1 MQSAHV
7 VIKKSA
13 MPLGGVFVLYSAF
26 FQYCSTVHVPQ
37 DIKTTSETQT
47 WEKNHPFWQQRLMKR
62 KICWF
67 FFLTEALKATD
78 LPSFQRKNHMLSFF
92 RLTSVK
98 CCRLTSYTSTQ
109 KSLTPSAEF
118 QSERKIHWKKKICNG
133 SWIPAY
139 RLVKCQRCSQE
150 RITAHTTLNLLF
162 VSDFILLSSGQVH
175 ACMSG
180 GNWAGVCP
188 RRSWI
193 MPSFFENHR
202 AQILNKKKRSPLQ
215 IQLPFKKR

>member
-1 MQSAHV
+1 ML
-7 VIKKSA
+7 I
-13 MPLGGVFVLYSAF
+13 
-26 FQYCSTVHVPQ
+26 
-37 DIKTTSETQT
+37 
-47 WEKNHPFWQQRLMKR
+47 
-62 KICWF
+62 
-67 FFLTEALKATD
+67 FFLLKHSR
-78 LPSFQRKNHMLSFF
+78 LPICRHFKVLGRKNHMLFFF

-118 QSERKIHWKKKICNG
+118 QSETQIHWKKKICNG

-162 VSDFILLSSGQVH
+162 VSDFILLSSGQVL

-180 GNWAGVCP
+180 GNWAGACP

-193 MPSFFENHR
+193 MPSFWKSQRPKAMPFPE
-202 AQILNKKKRSPLQ
+202 QKKSITTANPVT
-215 IQLPFKKR
+215 F

>member
-1 MQSAHV
+1 
-7 VIKKSA
+7 

-37 DIKTTSETQT
+37 DIKTTSGIQT
-47 WEKNHPFWQQRLMKR
+47 WEKKATLLTTTTDEKKNML
-62 KICWF
+62 I
-67 FFLTEALKATD
+67 FFLLKHSR
-78 LPSFQRKNHMLSFF
+78 LPICRHFKVLGRKNHMLSFF

-98 CCRLTSYTSTQ
+98 CCRLTSYPSTQ

-162 VSDFILLSSGQVH
+162 VSDFILLSSGQVL

-180 GNWAGVCP
+180 GNWAGACP

-202 AQILNKKKRSPLQ
+202 GQKLCHFLNKKKRSPL
-215 IQLPFKKR
+215 

>member
-1 MQSAHV
+1 
-7 VIKKSA
+7 
-13 MPLGGVFVLYSAF
+13 
-26 FQYCSTVHVPQ
+26 
-37 DIKTTSETQT
+37 
-47 WEKNHPFWQQRLMKR
+47 
-62 KICWF
+62 
-67 FFLTEALKATD
+67 
-78 LPSFQRKNHMLSFF
+78 MLSFF

-98 CCRLTSYTSTQ
+98 CCRLTSYPSTQ

-118 QSERKIHWKKKICNG
+118 QSETKIHWKKKICNG

-162 VSDFILLSSGQVH
+162 VSDFILLSSGQVL

-180 GNWAGVCP
+180 GNWAGACP

-193 MPSFFENHR
+193 MPSFLKITE
-202 AQILNKKKRSPLQ
+202 AKSYAISWTKKNDRHYKSSYLLKSDRSQRCNRPDRRFLV
-215 IQLPFKKR
+215 